1 MSLDTHAGGVRQA
14 GGLESGAPCLVVGG
28 GLVGSHVAVALAS
41 AGHPVTVYS
50 RSFSPWLLEQLPRLP
65 QIHLVSGQLP
75 ANEALVAH
83 IDAAAVVFLLAGFS
97 TPALSEGDATT
108 SIVGSLVPALSVLD
122 AMRRTT
128 TRRVL
133 MASSGGT
140 VYGKVQILPTPEI
153 HVRQP
158 ISVHGVNA
166 VVLEEYAMFFARE
179 HGLEPTVLRFSNVYG
194 PGQYVRGEQGVVAAW
209 CRAIARGEPI
219 TLIGDGEARRDFV
232 FARDAADA
240 ALACARSPWRG
251 TYNVG
256 SGAATA
262 LSDII
267 ELLGTICRRDF
278 EIEHL
283 PPRRVDVPVTML
295 DTAELTTATAWRAS
309 TPLLRGLSLTWKWF
323 DEHSNEDASGG
334 AVPAQA
340 AQASVQLS
348 E

>member
-1 MSLDTHAGGVRQA
+1 MSLDTHPEGVRQA
-14 GGLESGAPCLVVGG
+14 PGLEPGAPCLVVGG

-50 RSFSPWLLEQLPRLP
+50 RSFSPWLIEQLPRLR
-65 QIHLVSGQLP
+65 QIRVVSGQLP
-75 ANEALVAH
+75 ANEALARH

-122 AMRRTT
+122 AMRRTA

-133 MASSGGT
+133 IASSGGT

-153 HVRQP
+153 HARQP
-158 ISVHGVNA
+158 ISVHGANA

-179 HGLEPTVLRFSNVYG
+179 HGLDPTILRFSNIYG

-219 TLIGDGEARRDFV
+219 TLIGDGDVRRDFV

-240 ALACARSPWRG
+240 ALACAQSASRG

-256 SGAATA
+256 SGTATA
-262 LSDII
+262 LHEII
-267 ELLGTICRRDF
+267 ELLGPICHRDF

-295 DTAELTTATAWRAS
+295 DTRELTAATGWRAS
-309 TPLLRGLSLTWKWF
+309 TPLLRGLSLTWEWF
-323 DEHSNEDASGG
+323 HHHAREDATGG

-340 AQASVQLS
+340 APGWQT
-348 E
+348 